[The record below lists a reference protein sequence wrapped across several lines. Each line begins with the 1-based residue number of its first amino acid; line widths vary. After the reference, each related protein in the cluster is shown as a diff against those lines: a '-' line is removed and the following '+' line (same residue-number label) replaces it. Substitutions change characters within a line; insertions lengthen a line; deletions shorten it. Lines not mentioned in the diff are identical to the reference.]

1 MRQLWYNVYGD
12 ETMIR
17 KYTFTAKDLEIISKA
32 RKENK
37 DKRAEFRLHALQ
49 LRAEG
54 KRSKEIAKVVGI
66 SAPYVS
72 QLAAKYFAGGIEAIA
87 GNHYGGNRRN
97 MSVEEEVQILQPFYE
112 RAEKG
117 EIIEISEIK
126 QAYQEK
132 VDHKVSETQIYYVL
146 KRHGWRKIMPRSRHP
161 KKATP
166 EAIEASKKLNK
177 S

>member
-1 MRQLWYNVYGD
+1 MRYNVYGD

-17 KYTFTAKDLEIISKA
+17 KNTYTAKDLEIISKA

-37 DKRAEFRLHALQ
+37 DKRAELRLHALQ

-112 RAEKG
+112 RAQKG
-117 EIIEISEIK
+117 DIIEISEIK
-126 QAYQEK
+126 GSSLEPVGK
-132 VDHKVSETQIYYVL
+132 
-146 KRHGWRKIMPRSRHP
+146 
-161 KKATP
+161 
-166 EAIEASKKLNK
+166 N
-177 S
+177 

>member
-1 MRQLWYNVYGD
+1 
-12 ETMIR
+12 MIR
-17 KYTFTAKDLEIISKA
+17 KNTYTAKDLEIISKA

-37 DKRAEFRLHALQ
+37 DKRAELRLHALQ

-112 RAEKG
+112 RAQKG
-117 EIIEISEIK
+117 DIIEISEIK
-126 QAYQEK
+126 GSSLEPVGK
-132 VDHKVSETQIYYVL
+132 
-146 KRHGWRKIMPRSRHP
+146 
-161 KKATP
+161 
-166 EAIEASKKLNK
+166 N
-177 S
+177 

>member
-1 MRQLWYNVYGD
+1 MWYNVYGD

-17 KYTFTAKDLEIISKA
+17 KYTFTSKDLEIIKDA
-32 RKENK
+32 RKKNK
-37 DKRAEFRLHALQ
+37 DKRAEVRLHVLE

-54 KRSKEIAKVVGI
+54 KRAKEIAEILGV

-72 QLAAKYFAGGIEAIA
+72 QLSAKYFSGGIEAIA
-87 GNHYGGNRRN
+87 GNHYRGNRRN
-97 MSVEEEVQILQPFYE
+97 MSVEEEEAILKPFYE

-117 EIIEISEIK
+117 EIVEVSEIK

-132 VDHKVSETQIYYVL
+132 VDHEISSGQIYLVL
-146 KRHGWRKIMPRSRHP
+146 RRHGWRKIMPRSRHP
-161 KKATP
+161 KKAKP

>member
-1 MRQLWYNVYGD
+1 MRYNVYGD

-17 KYTFTAKDLEIISKA
+17 KNTYTAKDLEIISKA

-37 DKRAEFRLHALQ
+37 DKRAELRLHALQ

-72 QLAAKYFAGGIEAIA
+72 QLAAKYFAGGIEAIS

-112 RAEKG
+112 RAQKG
-117 EIIEISEIK
+117 DIIEISEIK
-126 QAYQEK
+126 GSSLEPVGK
-132 VDHKVSETQIYYVL
+132 
-146 KRHGWRKIMPRSRHP
+146 
-161 KKATP
+161 
-166 EAIEASKKLNK
+166 N
-177 S
+177 

>member
-1 MRQLWYNVYGD
+1 MRLLWYNVYGD

-17 KYTFTAKDLEIISKA
+17 KYIFTAKDLEIISKA

-37 DKRAEFRLHALQ
+37 DKRAELRLHALQ

-87 GNHYGGNRRN
+87 ENHYGGNRRN
-97 MSVEEEVQILQPFYE
+97 MSVEEEAQILQPFYE

>member
-1 MRQLWYNVYGD
+1 MRYNVYGD

-17 KYTFTAKDLEIISKA
+17 KNTYTAKDLEIISKA

-37 DKRAEFRLHALQ
+37 DKRAELRLHALQ

-97 MSVEEEVQILQPFYE
+97 MSVEEEAQILQPFYE
-112 RAEKG
+112 RAQKG
-117 EIIEISEIK
+117 DIIEISEIK
-126 QAYQEK
+126 GSSLEPVGK
-132 VDHKVSETQIYYVL
+132 
-146 KRHGWRKIMPRSRHP
+146 
-161 KKATP
+161 
-166 EAIEASKKLNK
+166 N
-177 S
+177 